1 MSRTAGPTTPRSGLV
16 VVALCFLTIVF
27 DGYDLIV
34 YGSAVPSLLAEPGW
48 DLGPAQ
54 AGAIGSYAL
63 AGMLIGALG
72 AGAVT
77 DAIGRRR
84 IMLVGITW
92 FSVLMVACAFAP
104 SPGALGLLRFLAG
117 LGLGGVIPSAIALTV
132 EYAPRGRRQLYN
144 ALMFAGYSVGGVL
157 AAVLALLL
165 AADHGWR
172 PLLAIG
178 AAPLVV
184 VLPLA
189 WRFLPE
195 SVGYLLAKGRDD
207 EAAALAARYGVDLS
221 ALREER
227 AAAADTAGPKA
238 LFRRGALAA
247 TVLFGAASFCGLLLV
262 YGLNTWLPQIMRQA
276 GYPLGSALTFLLVL
290 NVGAVVGAVVASL
303 LADRFGPKPVT
314 VAAFL
319 LATACLVVLS
329 QRVDTGLL
337 LVAVAVAG
345 LGSVGTQILVNGY
358 VAVHHPAAV
367 RATAFGWALGVGR
380 AGAIVGPLFGG
391 WVLASGIGFEWNFY
405 GFAVPALAG
414 ALLIALV
421 PRRRGDGPAAV
432 PSGHV
437 TGATTTGTTTT
448 GTTETAGTTKEETTA

>member
-1 MSRTAGPTTPRSGLV
+1 MSEKTSASPQSGLV

-34 YGSAVPSLLAEPGW
+34 YGSVVPSLLAEPGW
-48 DLGPAQ
+48 GMGPA
-54 AGAIGSYAL
+54 AVGAIGSYAL
-63 AGMLIGALG
+63 AGMLVGALG
-72 AGAVT
+72 AGVVT
-77 DAIGRRR
+77 DIVGRRR
-84 IMLVGITW
+84 IMLIGITW
-92 FSVLMVACAFAP
+92 FSVMMLACSLAP
-104 SPGALGLLRFLAG
+104 GPGALGLLRFLAG

-132 EYAPRGRRQLYN
+132 EYAPRGRRQFHN
-144 ALMFAGYSVGGVL
+144 ALMFAGYSVGGVG

-165 AADHGWR
+165 LADHGWR

-178 AAPLVV
+178 AAPLLV

-195 SVGYLLAKGRDD
+195 SVGYLLTKGRDD
-207 EAAALAARYGVDLS
+207 EARALAERYGVDLP

-227 AAAADTAGPKA
+227 TAVADGAGPRA
-238 LFRRGALAA
+238 LFRRDSVAA
-247 TVLFGAASFCGLLLV
+247 TLLFGAAGFCGLLLV

-290 NVGAVVGAVVASL
+290 NVGAIVGALAASL

-314 VAAFL
+314 VTAFL
-319 LATACLVVLS
+319 LATACLIVLS
-329 QRVDTGLL
+329 QRVGTGLL
-337 LVAVAVAG
+337 FVAVAVAG

-358 VAVHHPAAV
+358 VAAHYPAPI
-367 RATAFGWALGVGR
+367 RATALGWVLGVGR

-391 WVLASGIGFEWNFY
+391 WVLASGIGFQWNFY

-414 ALLIALV
+414 ALLIGLV
-421 PRRRGDGPAAV
+421 PVARRSAAIPVGTAADPTDGT
-432 PSGHV
+432 H
-437 TGATTTGTTTT
+437 AT
-448 GTTETAGTTKEETTA
+448 TTKEETTA

>member
-1 MSRTAGPTTPRSGLV
+1 MSQATGPAAARSGLI

-48 DLGPAQ
+48 NMGPAQ
-54 AGAIGSYAL
+54 VGAIGSYAL
-63 AGMLIGALG
+63 VGMLIGALA
-72 AGAVT
+72 AGAIT
-77 DAIGRRR
+77 DALGRRR
-84 IMLVGITW
+84 IMLIGITW
-92 FSVLMVACAFAP
+92 FSVLMVACSLAP
-104 SPGALGLLRFLAG
+104 NPGMLGLLRFLAG

-132 EYAPRGRRQLYN
+132 EYALRGRRQLYN
-144 ALMFAGYSVGGVL
+144 ALMFAGYSVGGVI

-165 AADHGWR
+165 LADHGWR

-178 AAPLVV
+178 AAPLVI

-207 EAAALAARYGVDLS
+207 EARTLADRYGVDLP

-227 AAAADTAGPKA
+227 AAAAGKAGPRA
-238 LFRRGALAA
+238 LFRRDGITA
-247 TVLFGAASFCGLLLV
+247 TLLFGAASFCGLLLV

-290 NVGAVVGAVVASL
+290 NLGAIVGGVAASA

-314 VAAFL
+314 VGAFL
-319 LATACLVVLS
+319 LATACLLVLS

-337 LVAVAVAG
+337 FVAVAIAG

-358 VAVHHPAAV
+358 VAVHYPASI
-367 RATAFGWALGVGR
+367 RATALGWALGVGR

-414 ALLIALV
+414 AILIALI
-421 PRRRGDGPAAV
+421 PKRRTA
-432 PSGHV
+432 
-437 TGATTTGTTTT
+437 GTTTAST
-448 GTTETAGTTKEETTA
+448 SDDPTTSGTTKEETTA

>member
-1 MSRTAGPTTPRSGLV
+1 
-16 VVALCFLTIVF
+16 
-27 DGYDLIV
+27 
-34 YGSAVPSLLAEPGW
+34 
-48 DLGPAQ
+48 
-54 AGAIGSYAL
+54 
-63 AGMLIGALG
+63 
-72 AGAVT
+72 
-77 DAIGRRR
+77 
-84 IMLVGITW
+84 
-92 FSVLMVACAFAP
+92 
-104 SPGALGLLRFLAG
+104 
-117 LGLGGVIPSAIALTV
+117 
-132 EYAPRGRRQLYN
+132 
-144 ALMFAGYSVGGVL
+144 MFVGYSVGGVL
-157 AAVLALLL
+157 AAVMALLL

-195 SVGYLLAKGRDD
+195 SVGYLLAKGRDA
-207 EAAALAARYGVDLS
+207 EAQALAVRYGLDLP
-221 ALREER
+221 ALRAEKM
-227 AAAADTAGPKA
+227 AATGTAGPRA
-238 LFRRGALAA
+238 LFRPGTAGATL
-247 TVLFGAASFCGLLLV
+247 LFGAASFCGLLLV

-290 NVGAVVGAVVASL
+290 NLGAIVGTVAASVF
-303 LADRFGPKPVT
+303 ADRFGPKPVT
-314 VAAFL
+314 AAAFL

-329 QRVDTGLL
+329 QRVDTWLL

-358 VAVHHPAAV
+358 VAVHYPTPV
-367 RATAFGWALGVGR
+367 RATALGWALGVGR

-421 PRRRGDGPAAV
+421 PRASGNPA
-432 PSGHV
+432 HV
-437 TGATTTGTTTT
+437 TS
-448 GTTETAGTTKEETTA
+448 GTTKEEATA

>member
-1 MSRTAGPTTPRSGLV
+1 
-16 VVALCFLTIVF
+16 
-27 DGYDLIV
+27 
-34 YGSAVPSLLAEPGW
+34 
-48 DLGPAQ
+48 
-54 AGAIGSYAL
+54 
-63 AGMLIGALG
+63 MLIGALG

-77 DAIGRRR
+77 DAVGRRR
-84 IMLVGITW
+84 IMLIGITW
-92 FSVLMVACAFAP
+92 FSVLMVACSFAQ
-104 SPGALGLLRFLAG
+104 SPGMFGLLRFLAG

-165 AADHGWR
+165 VADHGWR

-178 AAPLVV
+178 AVPLVI

-207 EAAALAARYGVDLS
+207 EAEALAARYGVDLP

-227 AAAADTAGPKA
+227 AAAVGTPGPRA
-238 LFRRGALAA
+238 LFRRGTVAA
-247 TVLFGAASFCGLLLV
+247 TLLFGAASFCGLLLV

-290 NVGAVVGAVVASL
+290 NLGAIVGTIAASV
-303 LADRFGPKPVT
+303 LADRLGPKPVT

-319 LATACLVVLS
+319 LATACLMVLS
-329 QRVDTGLL
+329 QRVGTGLL

-358 VAVHHPAAV
+358 VAVHYPASI
-367 RATAFGWALGVGR
+367 RATALGWALGVGR

-414 ALLIALV
+414 ALLIGLV
-421 PRRRGDGPAAV
+421 PRLRGNTPPAVA
-432 PSGHV
+432 P
-437 TGATTTGTTTT
+437 AWPTTS
-448 GTTETAGTTKEETTA
+448 GTTKEETIQ

>member
-1 MSRTAGPTTPRSGLV
+1 VVLVSQTKRPVARSGLI

-34 YGSAVPSLLAEPGW
+34 YGSVVPSLLAEPGW
-48 DLGPAQ
+48 NLGPAQ
-54 AGAIGSYAL
+54 VGAIGSYAL
-63 AGMLIGALG
+63 VGMLIGALG
-72 AGAVT
+72 AGALT

-84 IMLVGITW
+84 IMLIGITV
-92 FSVLMVACAFAP
+92 FSVLMIGCALAP
-104 SPGALGLLRFLAG
+104 NPTVLGLLRFLAG
-117 LGLGGVIPSAIALTV
+117 LGLGGVIPSAISLTV

-144 ALMFAGYSVGGVL
+144 ALMFVGYSVGGVL

-165 AADHGWR
+165 LADHGWR
-172 PLLAIG
+172 PMLAIG
-178 AAPLVV
+178 AAPLLI

-207 EAAALAARYGVDLS
+207 EAAGLAATYGVDLP

-227 AAAADTAGPKA
+227 AAAAGAAGPKS
-238 LFRRGALAA
+238 LFRRGTLPG
-247 TVLFGAASFCGLLLV
+247 TLLFGAASFCGLLLV

-290 NVGAVVGAVVASL
+290 NLGAIVGGIAASA

-314 VAAFL
+314 VGAFL
-319 LATACLVVLS
+319 LATACLLVLS

-337 LVAVAVAG
+337 FVAVAIAG

-358 VAVHHPAAV
+358 IAVHYPASI
-367 RATAFGWALGVGR
+367 RATALGWALGVGR

-414 ALLIALV
+414 AILIALI
-421 PRRRGDGPAAV
+421 PKRRTA
-432 PSGHV
+432 
-437 TGATTTGTTTT
+437 GTTTAST
-448 GTTETAGTTKEETTA
+448 SDHPTTSGTTKEETTA

>member
-1 MSRTAGPTTPRSGLV
+1 MSGTTKPATRSGLI

-34 YGSAVPSLLAEPGW
+34 YGSVVPSLLAEPGW
-48 DLGPAQ
+48 DLGPAE

-72 AGAVT
+72 AGAIT
-77 DAIGRRR
+77 DALGRRR
-84 IMLVGITW
+84 IMLIGITW
-92 FSVLMVACAFAP
+92 FSLLMIVCSLAP
-104 SPGALGLLRFLAG
+104 NPELLGLFRFLAG

-157 AAVLALLL
+157 AAVLALSLV
-165 AADHGWR
+165 ADHGWR

-178 AAPLVV
+178 AAPLLI

-207 EAAALAARYGVDLS
+207 EAETLAARYGVDLP

-227 AAAADTAGPKA
+227 AAAAGAAGPKA
-238 LFRRGALAA
+238 LFRKGMLGATL
-247 TVLFGAASFCGLLLV
+247 LFGAASFCGLLLV

-290 NVGAVVGAVVASL
+290 NLGAIVGAVIASL
-303 LADRFGPKPVT
+303 LADQFGPKPVT
-314 VAAFL
+314 VGAFL
-319 LATACLVVLS
+319 LATLCLLVLS
-329 QRVDTGLL
+329 QRVDTGVLM
-337 LVAVAVAG
+337 VAVAVAG

-358 VAVHHPAAV
+358 VAVHYPASI
-367 RATAFGWALGVGR
+367 RATALGWALGVGR

-414 ALLIALV
+414 AVLIALI
-421 PRRRGDGPAAV
+421 PRRRP
-432 PSGHV
+432 
-437 TGATTTGTTTT
+437 TGTTTGST
-448 GTTETAGTTKEETTA
+448 SDDPTTSGTTKEETTA